1 MLCTRERVLH
11 AQSARTQGCAGNGT
25 TDTIL
30 MGVGAGA
37 ANAAACDS
45 PTACTEANLDMQCT
59 AQL

>member
-1 MLCTRERVLH
+1 M
-11 AQSARTQGCAGNGT
+11 QSARTQGCAGNGT

-30 MGVGAGA
+30 VGVGAGA

-45 PTACTEANLDMQCT
+45 PTACTEANLDMQCI